1 MIIKKEPVDKSS
13 KELQIQEDNKF
24 VQKYLDQFKIQVD
37 GEQDNKAIELTINKD
52 LLADKNREQIL
63 KMKNEIKVATESLQ
77 DMSQV
82 IKEYQILQQ
91 TKEEIEAILM
101 VQKGLES

>member
-1 MIIKKEPVDKSS
+1 MIKTEPVEKSS
-13 KELQIQEDNKF
+13 KDEQIEVDNTF
-24 VQKYLDQFKIQVD
+24 VHKYLEQFKIQQD
-37 GEQDNKAIELTINKD
+37 GEQDNKAIELSINKD
-52 LLADKNREQIL
+52 LLADKNRDQIL
-63 KMKNEIKVATESLQ
+63 KMKNEIKVANESLQ

>member
-1 MIIKKEPVDKSS
+1 MIKKEPVGNSS
-13 KELQIQEDNKF
+13 KEVQIQVDDTF
-24 VQKYLDQFKIQVD
+24 VQKYLDQFKIHVD

-52 LLADKNREQIL
+52 LLADKNRDQIL

-82 IKEYQILQQ
+82 IKEYQIL
-91 TKEEIEAILM
+91 
-101 VQKGLES
+101 